1 LSAIVARTRRRRD
14 GGSVTFVGA
23 GPGDPD
29 LLTLRALKLLQSADV
44 VLYDALVSEE
54 ILGCI
59 RRGAQRFAVGK
70 RAGTSCVQQGEI
82 NRMLVALCASGKHV
96 IRLKGGDP
104 AIFARLAE
112 ETAALR
118 EAGYDFDI
126 VPGITAA
133 SAAAAGAGVSL
144 TERGIARRVQ
154 FVTAHARRD
163 EPLKLDWASLADSA
177 ATTVLYMAREA
188 AGRISAELIA
198 RGLDA
203 KTPVLLMTDASRK
216 TQQHLTV
223 TLGEIEKGMTVL
235 PVSAPLI
242 AIFGAAMAEVK
253 EIAIPRQAAARG
265 H

>member
-1 LSAIVARTRRRRD
+1 MKRGR
-14 GGSVTFVGA
+14 VTFIGA

-29 LLTLRALKLLQSADV
+29 LLTVRALRLLQTAEI

-54 ILGCI
+54 ILACI

-70 RAGTSCVQQGEI
+70 RAGTPCIRQDEI
-82 NRMLVALCASGKHV
+82 NRMLVTLARQGKHV

-118 EAGYDFDI
+118 EAGLGYEF

-144 TERGIARRVQ
+144 TERGTARRVQ
-154 FVTAHARRD
+154 FVTAHARRG
-163 EPLKLDWASLADSA
+163 EELELDWASLADA
-177 ATTVLYMAREA
+177 KATTVLYMAREA
-188 AGRISAELIA
+188 ARQISLELIM
-198 RGLDA
+198 RGLSP

-216 TQQHLTV
+216 TQQHVTV
-223 TLGEIEKGMTVL
+223 TLEELQQAVTAL
-235 PVSAPLI
+235 PASAPLI
-242 AIFGAAMAEVK
+242 VIIGEAVEEAAQR
-253 EIAIPRQAAARG
+253 IAQTERARG
-265 H
+265 FGVRR